1 MKSHRTI
8 ELLAPAGS
16 FDAARA
22 AVNAGADAVYM
33 GGPLFS
39 ARAYAESSRD
49 GAAAGKAAAPVKRA
63 DLETDGDMLMETME
77 FCHLRGVRVYMTL
90 NILMKD
96 REMEMIEDYLTPYY
110 MAGLDGVIIQDIGLL
125 GYVRKHFPRL
135 PLHASTQMT
144 VTGPYM
150 ARMLRDYGVERVVP
164 ARELDLKEIRTIADI
179 PGLSVEVFAHGA
191 LCYCYSGQCLMSSCI
206 GGRSGNRG
214 RCAGPC
220 RLPYDGD
227 RYLLSMKDLNT
238 LYSLPELY
246 LAGVDSLKI
255 EGRMKSPLYV
265 AGVTSVYRKYLD
277 RLCKEL
283 SLGGEDC
290 LKDLAVRKSLE
301 PEKEDLRILS
311 EIFDRGGSTDGYLY
325 RRNGSD
331 MLQLR
336 ERPELRIRD
345 EAVMEHLTERYLRT
359 DRKLRTDVRARL
371 IPGERPRL
379 TLTLVQGQLPEAGDE
394 APPSVTV
401 FGDQEVAF
409 AKNRPMTREELMDRL
424 SRTGD
429 SGFFADHLD
438 IETEGDIFVSV
449 GQLNALRRK
458 AQDELRK
465 LILSGFCRDR
475 GTV

>member
-1 MKSHRTI
+1 MKSHRTM

-49 GAAAGKAAAPVKRA
+49 GAASGRAMAAGAGVDPERA
-63 DLETDGDMLMETME
+63 EDMLMEALG

-90 NILMKD
+90 NTLMKD
-96 REMEMIEDYLTPYY
+96 REMEMVGDYLTPYY
-110 MAGLDGVIIQDIGLL
+110 EAGLDGVIIQDMGFL
-125 GYVRKHFPRL
+125 GYVRKHFPGL

-238 LYSLPELY
+238 LQSLPELY

-277 RLCKEL
+277 RLYKEL
-283 SLGGEDC
+283 DAGGVDC
-290 LKDLAVRKSLE
+290 LEDPAVRERLE
-301 PEKEDLRILS
+301 PEKEDLRVLS

-325 RRNGSD
+325 RRNGAD

-345 EAVMEHLTERYLRT
+345 EDIMDSLKERYLRT
-359 DRKLRTDVRARL
+359 DRRLRLDGRARL
-371 IPGERPRL
+371 IPGERPSLSL
-379 TLTLVQGQLPEAGDE
+379 TAVRGQLPERGDGTE
-394 APPSVTV
+394 PSVTV
-401 FGDQEVAF
+401 FGDQEVAL

-429 SGFFADHLD
+429 SGFFIEHLD
-438 IETEGDIFVSV
+438 IETEGDIFISV

-475 GTV
+475 GAA